1 MAKQTGLGLGRGLG
15 ALIDT
20 EHISTGGSSSISEV
34 ELTLIA
40 PNPNQPRTFF
50 DEEALVEL
58 SASIRELG
66 VISPIT
72 LRKNED
78 GTYSIK
84 NFGENPVF
92 QVLRQLGVE
101 LSTLKSSE
109 RRNAYLIGYAVTNK
123 GVEIEE
129 EAVVA

>member
-34 ELTLIA
+34 ELALIA

-50 DEEALVEL
+50 DEEALTEL

-78 GTYSIK
+78 GTYLIIA
-84 NFGENPVF
+84 GYH
-92 QVLRQLGVE
+92 
-101 LSTLKSSE
+101 LS
-109 RRNAYLIGYAVTNK
+109 
-123 GVEIEE
+123 
-129 EAVVA
+129 

>member
-34 ELTLIA
+34 ELTLIM

-66 VISPIT
+66 VIFANYTSQ
-72 LRKNED
+72 K
-78 GTYSIK
+78 
-84 NFGENPVF
+84 
-92 QVLRQLGVE
+92 
-101 LSTLKSSE
+101 
-109 RRNAYLIGYAVTNK
+109 
-123 GVEIEE
+123 
-129 EAVVA
+129 